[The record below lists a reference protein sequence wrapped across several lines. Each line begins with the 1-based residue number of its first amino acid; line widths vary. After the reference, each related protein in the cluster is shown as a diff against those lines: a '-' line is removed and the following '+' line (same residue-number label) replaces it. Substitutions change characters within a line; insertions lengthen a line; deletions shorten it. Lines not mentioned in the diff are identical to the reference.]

1 MFDAR
6 NYAKMR
12 NQVPRDNTRGSPRT
26 RLISSVAMLAVVAG
40 GVWFYSVRK
49 TNELLDIGVDDHLH
63 CAMGQAPKAER
74 AEGLGTQFVPMLQPV
89 VDVAGADYTV
99 VSAHRCNVSGR
110 TYFHIILQQ
119 LKQSQTPVSVILT
132 ARDAQEVF
140 PRTLSSRLHEGTRD
154 GFSVAGFQS
163 GAHLGY
169 IISALPGYQNGE
181 LAARL
186 APVIDRC
193 TNP

>member
-1 MFDAR
+1 
-6 NYAKMR
+6 
-12 NQVPRDNTRGSPRT
+12 
-26 RLISSVAMLAVVAG
+26 MLAVVAG

-169 IISALPGYQNGE
+169 IISALPGHQNGE